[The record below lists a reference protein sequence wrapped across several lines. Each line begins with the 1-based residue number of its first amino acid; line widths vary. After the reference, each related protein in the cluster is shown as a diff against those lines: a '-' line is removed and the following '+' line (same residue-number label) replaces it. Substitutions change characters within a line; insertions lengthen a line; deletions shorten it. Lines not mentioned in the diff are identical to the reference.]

1 MITADQKTADLEQV
15 NDDLADKLAKKIEA
29 KLHVVS
35 SLGTNVGK
43 LLEKVESIGTA
54 VTAFPSKLKDGFDH
68 VAGLVDSSNSALS
81 EGIMATNETLYNFGL
96 DDDGQ
101 RVNIPAGIHTLL
113 SSLENSDDKAAPA
126 APKVCIYSSN
136 GLLPVFVCKCG
147 CGNELQLGQ
156 SKSNAR
162 QAVQGS
168 LGGRDSSSSEFQSPV
183 WIFFQ

>member
-1 MITADQKTADLEQV
+1 MV
-15 NDDLADKLAKKIEA
+15 
-29 KLHVVS
+29 
-35 SLGTNVGK
+35 
-43 LLEKVESIGTA
+43 
-54 VTAFPSKLKDGFDH
+54 
-68 VAGLVDSSNSALS
+68 
-81 EGIMATNETLYNFGL
+81 TNETLYNFGL

-113 SSLENSDDKAAPA
+113 SSLENSEDKATP

-162 QAVQGS
+162 FTWWRGWKCCQPGS
-168 LGGRDSSSSEFQSPV
+168 V
-183 WIFFQ
+183 